1 VRKVDCRDLHP
12 RTDGFS
18 PERAGLRARSRLNSR
33 PFDRSDR
40 DRPRLAYFQGHRSVD
55 AHQNVAAR
63 MYLWKVKDCWTCVNC
78 FEVSRI
84 VSDQNHATLQ
94 INRFNNRLCFD
105 EVIDDNRLDA
115 CRRTVDVL
123 HAGDSERDQSSNS
136 QFHVVSLHHI
146 DDYDREA
153 RRRRQLQSAWGLLQ
167 NSVLLATSCG
177 LASG

>member
-1 VRKVDCRDLHP
+1 M
-12 RTDGFS
+12 
-18 PERAGLRARSRLNSR
+18 RAGPTTERVLCARSIAVICTRAR
-33 PFDRSDR
+33 
-40 DRPRLAYFQGHRSVD
+40 
-55 AHQNVAAR
+55 
-63 MYLWKVKDCWTCVNC
+63 M
-78 FEVSRI
+78 VSP
-84 VSDQNHATLQ
+84 LQ
-94 INRFNNRLCFD
+94 IDRFNNRLCFD